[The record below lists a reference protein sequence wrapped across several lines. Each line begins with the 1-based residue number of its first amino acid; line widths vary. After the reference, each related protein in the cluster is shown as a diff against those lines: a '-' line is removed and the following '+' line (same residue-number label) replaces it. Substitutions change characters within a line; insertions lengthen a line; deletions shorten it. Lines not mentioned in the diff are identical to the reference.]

1 MSNFYRYANLEAEHF
16 FCVEEASADCQQAIL
31 LVNYENF
38 FCGAKFRIDLLN
50 VFAEHVTS
58 LLDELLDPRT
68 TSTLSLGGL
77 KIPRRACPPGVDNAS
92 NPSFG
97 R

>member
-58 LLDELLDPRT
+58 LLDELLDPRDDLDPESRWFED
-68 TSTLSLGGL
+68 TSEGLSS
-77 KIPRRACPPGVDNAS
+77 R
-92 NPSFG
+92 G